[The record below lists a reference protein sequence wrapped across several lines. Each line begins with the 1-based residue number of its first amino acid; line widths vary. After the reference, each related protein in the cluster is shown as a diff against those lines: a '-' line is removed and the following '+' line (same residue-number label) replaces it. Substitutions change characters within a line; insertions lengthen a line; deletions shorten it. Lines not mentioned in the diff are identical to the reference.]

1 MLKRNKP
8 IRRVS
13 AKRAKQ
19 LRHYSQLR
27 KEFLAC
33 HKICQVWMKENGWQ
47 QWGIGMYFRPSFSDL
62 YPAEHLLA
70 AGAPPATE
78 IHHIARRRGARLNDT
93 SKFLAVCRAN
103 HERIEQNPSWARR
116 EGFLDNI

>member
-13 AKRAKQ
+13 KRRAAQ
-19 LRHYSQLR
+19 LREYSKLR
-27 KEFLAC
+27 KTFLAL
-33 HKICQVWMKENGWQ
+33 HPVCQCWVAENGWVERGSG
-47 QWGIGMYFRPSFSDL
+47 WYEKPPMRAL

-70 AGAPPATE
+70 AGAPAATE
-78 IHHIARRRGARLNDT
+78 IHHIARRRGSRLNDT

-103 HERIEQNPSWARR
+103 HERIEQNPSWARANN
-116 EGFLDNI
+116 FLDNI